1 VLPVVGVLAVLAC
14 GCRFA
19 FDDVT
24 TDAPRVDTL
33 DIDVLLGHDEDGD
46 GVIDSEDF
54 CPHIADTLNADID
67 GDGVGDVCDREPA
80 LARQQWKLFAPM
92 TAPTLPGIAPTAGA
106 WTMNA
111 DDWSYVDAA
120 SQVQL
125 IRDAGPVGDVD
136 AWVGIDVESLGT
148 GGIQAAII
156 LNGTNVPY
164 WYGELYDDTSGGAR
178 VSIAEFTGSTYTART
193 QMPYGG
199 EFPLGPNDLYLSA
212 TVGGSHTLQVGSVMT
227 TFATPTHTAQR
238 YMIFAFGHH
247 NGRVRYLAIITSQ

>member
-1 VLPVVGVLAVLAC
+1 VLRLVGVLAVFAC

-46 GVIDSEDF
+46 GVIDGEDF
-54 CPHIADTLNADID
+54 CPHIADTLNADTD

-80 LARQQWKLFAPM
+80 VARQQWKLFAPM
-92 TAPTLPGIAPTAGA
+92 TGPTLPAFASTGSA

-111 DDWSYVDAA
+111 DDWHYMDVG

-125 IRDAGPVGDVD
+125 LRDGGLVSDVD
-136 AWVGIDVESLGT
+136 AWVGIDVEALGT

-156 LNGTNVPY
+156 LDGTNVPY
-164 WYGELYDDTSGGAR
+164 WYGELFGDATTAR
-178 VSIAEFTGSTYTART
+178 ISITEYTGTTYVART
-193 QMPYGG
+193 QMPVGG
-199 EFPLGPNDLYLSA
+199 AFPLGPNDLYLSA
-212 TVGGSHTLQVGSVMT
+212 TVGGSHTLRLGSLMT
-227 TFATPTHTAQR
+227 TFATPAHTGQR
-238 YMIFAFGHH
+238 FLIFAFGNHS
-247 NGRVRYLAIITSQ
+247 GRVRYLAIITSQ

>member
-1 VLPVVGVLAVLAC
+1 VLRVVGVLAVFAC

-24 TDAPRVDTL
+24 TDAATDTRG
-33 DIDVLLGHDEDGD
+33 IDVLLGHDEDGD
-46 GVIDSEDF
+46 GVIDSADF
-54 CPHIADTLNADID
+54 CPHIADTLNVDSD

-92 TAPTLPGIAPTAGA
+92 TEPTLPSFSATAGA

-111 DDWSYVDAA
+111 DDWHYVDGGG

-125 IRDAGPVGDVD
+125 LRDGGVLGDVD
-136 AWVGIDVESLGT
+136 AWVGIDVEALGT

-164 WYGELYDDTSGGAR
+164 WYGELYGDASSAR
-178 VSIAEFTGSTYTART
+178 ISISEFTGSTYTART
-193 QMPYGG
+193 QTPAGLA
-199 EFPLGPNDLYLSA
+199 FPLGPNDLYLSA
-212 TVGGSHTLQVGSVMT
+212 TVGGSHTLQVGTLMT
-227 TFATPTHTAQR
+227 TFATPAHTGQR
-238 YMIFAFGHH
+238 FLIFAFGHH
-247 NGRVRYLAIITSQ
+247 SGRVRYLAIITSQ